1 MPTTHYRRSTP
12 RPRCPTSVVV
22 IGMRSPYQCLA
33 VPPTPS
39 RSSSIT
45 GAHPSGNSRQPLHVT
60 LPNLC
65 IPVARRMAASAT
77 SWELRAGASD
87 SSCASLLE
95 HCSGAIDHSV
105 GRMRFRGFTA
115 VVMGHTNHQACA
127 PDQSRPDAL

>member
-1 MPTTHYRRSTP
+1 MSYQRCSTRYAVTVSMP
-12 RPRCPTSVVV
+12 
-22 IGMRSPYQCLA
+22 RSPTDTFKVIIDYWSA
-33 VPPTPS
+33 
-39 RSSSIT
+39 
-45 GAHPSGNSRQPLHVT
+45 PSGNSRHPLHVT